1 VEINLIV
8 FDFDGT
14 LFDTK
19 KDIAASVNAALIKY
33 GFQPVDEETCWRY
46 TGDGTEILLRRVL
59 QNKNVS
65 NFKEMLN
72 YTIKYYSLNFAN
84 FTMPVDNV
92 LAFIDKFR
100 EKKKV
105 ILSNKNLE
113 IINKILDKF
122 NLSDKFQAVY
132 GKESFSKSK
141 PDPYPILEIM
151 KKFGT
156 TRENTVYIGDSI
168 NDITLS
174 KRAGIKSFIIP
185 SGVTPIEEIK
195 HLKPFKIFH
204 DYKEIENLIK

>member
-1 VEINLIV
+1 
-8 FDFDGT
+8 
-14 LFDTK
+14 
-19 KDIAASVNAALIKY
+19 
-33 GFQPVDEETCWRY
+33 
-46 TGDGTEILLRRVL
+46 
-59 QNKNVS
+59 
-65 NFKEMLN
+65 
-72 YTIKYYSLNFAN
+72 
-84 FTMPVDNV
+84 MPVDNV

-105 ILSNKNLE
+105 ILSNKNLG

>member
-1 VEINLIV
+1 MEINLIV

-105 ILSNKNLE
+105 ILSNKNLG